1 MPDLRS
7 ADIDSAL
14 RLWAIAAGCRV
25 LGWSYRG
32 TCIEA
37 RVDAGHDVVLCILAP
52 TLAELV
58 ETLAYELAEHRRPRL
73 RLVRGG
79 KL

>member
-25 LGWSYRG
+25 VGWSYRG

-37 RVDAGHDVVLCILAP
+37 RIDVGDDVELRILAP
-52 TLAELV
+52 SLPEL
-58 ETLAYELAEHRRPRL
+58 LDQLQHELKCHRTPRL

-79 KL
+79 RS